1 MSLDVLLG
9 HEGARE
15 AVMHALALP
24 ASLGPLLVRYVAL
37 FRPAKRQLSFDRVA
51 RLLDELGKM
60 IEAGSIERHSRTWPA
75 PPDYWRMAIEE
86 MLDRRDRLSLPLTSH
101 GYLLEIIAGIG
112 NRAEARV
119 ETKREADRAYAFGEV
134 RSSNPAPGPL
144 GHYVSIG
151 GQTEPAGKEPAPMP
165 AKTRESIDK
174 LLRRNRGNT

>member
-119 ETKREADRAYAFGEV
+119 ETKREADRAYAFGDV
-134 RSSNPAPGPL
+134 RSTDAPAPIAQVVEVPTKDA
-144 GHYVSIG
+144 
-151 GQTEPAGKEPAPMP
+151 QRAPMP
-165 AKTRESIDK
+165 PQARESIDK